1 MTRWGIIGPPDDPQV
16 SNVAAALRERGA
28 EPVVLDLTAFPAR
41 SRLSLLDGVPSVP
54 GVDVGAVRAW
64 YLRSMPLPLP
74 FALPLGQ
81 TERHDRD
88 GRLARGDR
96 QGRDE
101 QSGRGGTVP
110 EELAREQRSAYAG
123 GRERRS
129 FTFAFVTALR
139 CGGAALVNPPG
150 TLGQHFLKLEQLR
163 RLRGAAVP
171 VPRTLATN
179 DPDAVVAFA
188 RAAGP
193 IVYKPLAGGA
203 LCRRVT
209 PQDLR
214 PERLRLL
221 ATAPVL
227 FQEEVPGRNLRVY
240 VVGGEVAASYEIVSE
255 ELDYRGAERAVFPVA
270 PSPDETDACLRAA
283 RACGLTFTGIDVR
296 RRDDGTFA
304 VLECNPSP
312 MFAAIERRT
321 ATAGVT
327 RALAALLRRAADG
340 DGHRGPDS
348 RGDGDRREAAV
359 GT

>member
-1 MTRWGIIGPPDDPQV
+1 MTRWGIIGPPGDPQV
-16 SNVAAALRERGA
+16 ANVAAALRERGA

-41 SRLSLLDGVPSVP
+41 SRLSLLDDLPSVP

-74 FALPLGQ
+74 FALPP
-81 TERHDRD
+81 
-88 GRLARGDR
+88 
-96 QGRDE
+96 GRDE
-101 QSGRGGTVP
+101 RPGRDEP
-110 EELAREQRSAYAG
+110 PALEERVREQRSAYAG

-129 FTFAFVTALR
+129 FTFGFVTALR
-139 CGGAALVNPPG
+139 CGGATLVNPPE

-163 RLRGAAVP
+163 RLREAGVP

-179 DPDAVVAFA
+179 DPDAVVGFA
-188 RAAGP
+188 RATGP

-209 PQDLR
+209 PEDLR

-227 FQEEVPGRNLRVY
+227 FQEEIPGRNLRVY
-240 VVGGEVAASYEIVSE
+240 VVGGEVAASYEIVSD
-255 ELDYRGAERAVFPVA
+255 ELDFRGAERDVFPAA
-270 PSPDETDACLRAA
+270 PSPQERDACLRAA
-283 RACGLTFTGIDVR
+283 RACGMTFTGIDVR

-312 MFAAIERRT
+312 MFAAVERRT
-321 ATAGVT
+321 GSSGVT
-327 RALAALLRRAADG
+327 GALAALLRRAADG
-340 DGHRGPDS
+340 DEHQEKDDGEERGT
-348 RGDGDRREAAV
+348 RAATTAV
-359 GT
+359 